1 MDEPFV
7 IPQVPEVTCP
17 RCGTTDNSPNSDIC
31 YSCCAFLPR
40 NTAAMTHGARRSLER
55 PEVLAH
61 IESKRTE
68 LTAHLGGDPTVVQ
81 ADLVTDY
88 ARVDVLIESVV
99 AHIEVKGIFTPGG
112 NVRKAASL
120 LLTLLDRR
128 LRLATTL
135 GIERKAK
142 PVTALAEILNGK

>member
-1 MDEPFV
+1 
-7 IPQVPEVTCP
+7 
-17 RCGTTDNSPNSDIC
+17 
-31 YSCCAFLPR
+31 
-40 NTAAMTHGARRSLER
+40 MTHGARQSLDR
-55 PEVLAH
+55 PEAVLL
-61 IESKRTE
+61 IERKRQE
-68 LTAHLGGDPTVVQ
+68 VVAHLGGDPTVIQ

-88 ARVDVLIESVV
+88 ARVDVLIESVAENIQALGVFESPSTGTARV
-99 AHIEVKGIFTPGG
+99 AVP
-112 NVRKAASL
+112 L